1 MRIKILDIRLK
12 NFVILNKVKEL
23 VFEGFSL
30 NKTLFFLILILST
43 SSFAQNKKS
52 FLRDGNKLYADSS
65 YNEAEMQYRKSLE
78 KDQDYFNASF
88 NLADAVYK
96 QERYEESSALF
107 DALKDN
113 APTETDLA
121 KVYHNLG
128 NSLVKEQKL
137 EEAIDAYKSSLRI
150 NPKDKDTRHN
160 LAITHKQKQQQ
171 EQENKDENKENK
183 DEQEQDKDGENKEE
197 EKENKE
203 QEQNQENKEKQEE
216 KKESKPEE
224 KKEEMSKE
232 TAEKMLEAIQQKEKE
247 LQEELQKKKVKGK
260 RVKVLKDW

>member
-1 MRIKILDIRLK
+1 MK
-12 NFVILNKVKEL
+12 N
-23 VFEGFSL
+23 
-30 NKTLFFLILILST
+30 ILIILSFLM
-43 SSFAQNKKS
+43 SFNSFAQNKKS

-216 KKESKPEE
+216 KKESKQEE

>member
-1 MRIKILDIRLK
+1 MK
-12 NFVILNKVKEL
+12 N
-23 VFEGFSL
+23 
-30 NKTLFFLILILST
+30 TLFILSFLM
-43 SSFAQNKKS
+43 SFNSFAQNKKS
-52 FLRDGNKLYADSS
+52 FLRDGNELYADSN

-137 EEAIDAYKSSLRI
+137 EEAIEAYKNALRI

-160 LAITHKQKQQQ
+160 LAITHKQKKQQEK
-171 EQENKDENKENK
+171 EQENKDEK
-183 DEQEQDKDGENKEE
+183 DEQEQDKEGENKEE

-203 QEQNQENKEKQEE
+203 QEQSQENKEQQEE

>member
-1 MRIKILDIRLK
+1 MK
-12 NFVILNKVKEL
+12 N
-23 VFEGFSL
+23 
-30 NKTLFFLILILST
+30 TLFILSFLM
-43 SSFAQNKKS
+43 SFNAFAQNKKS
-52 FLRDGNKLYADSS
+52 FLRDGNELYADSS

-113 APTETDLA
+113 ATTETDLA

-137 EEAIDAYKSSLRI
+137 DEAIDAYKSSLRI

-171 EQENKDENKENK
+171 EKEQENKDEK
-183 DEQEQDKDGENKEE
+183 DEQEQDKEGENKEE
-197 EKENKE
+197 EKQNKE
-203 QEQNQENKEKQEE
+203 QEQSQENKEKEEE

>member
-1 MRIKILDIRLK
+1 M
-12 NFVILNKVKEL
+12 
-23 VFEGFSL
+23 
-30 NKTLFFLILILST
+30 
-43 SSFAQNKKS
+43 AQNKKS
-52 FLRDGNKLYADSS
+52 FLRDGNELYADSS
-65 YNEAEMQYRKSLE
+65 FNEAEIQYRKSLE

-137 EEAIDAYKSSLRI
+137 DEAIDAYKSSLRI

-171 EQENKDENKENK
+171 EKEQENKDENKDENKENK
-183 DEQEQDKDGENKEE
+183 DDQEQDKDGENKEE
-197 EKENKE
+197 KKENKE
-203 QEQNQENKEKQEE
+203 QEQNHENKEQQEE

>member
-1 MRIKILDIRLK
+1 MK
-12 NFVILNKVKEL
+12 N
-23 VFEGFSL
+23 
-30 NKTLFFLILILST
+30 TLFILSLLMCIT
-43 SSFAQNKKS
+43 SFAQNKKS
-52 FLRDGNKLYADSS
+52 FLRDGNELYTDSS
-65 YNEAEMQYRKSLE
+65 YNDAEMQYRKSLE

-128 NSLVKEQKL
+128 NSLVQEQKL
-137 EEAIDAYKSSLRI
+137 EEAIAAYKSALRI
-150 NPKDKDTRHN
+150 NPNDKDTRYN
-160 LAITHKQKQQQ
+160 LALTHQQKQQQ
-171 EQENKDENKENK
+171 EQEQENKEEDQENK
-183 DEQEQDKDGENKEE
+183 DEQKEDKKGENKEE

-203 QEQNQENKEKQEE
+203 QEQQEDNKEQQEEKQENQ
-216 KKESKPEE
+216 PEE

-232 TAEKMLEAIQQKEKE
+232 DAEKMLEAIQQEEKE

>member
-1 MRIKILDIRLK
+1 MK
-12 NFVILNKVKEL
+12 N
-23 VFEGFSL
+23 
-30 NKTLFFLILILST
+30 TLFILSFLM
-43 SSFAQNKKS
+43 SFNAFAQNKKS
-52 FLRDGNKLYADSS
+52 FLRDGNELYADSS

-137 EEAIDAYKSSLRI
+137 DEAIDAYKSSLRI

-171 EQENKDENKENK
+171 EQENKDENKDENKENK
-183 DEQEQDKDGENKEE
+183 DEQEQDKEGENKEE
-197 EKENKE
+197 EKQNKE
-203 QEQNQENKEKQEE
+203 QEQSQENKEKEEEEE
-216 KKESKPEE
+216 KKESKPEK

>member
-1 MRIKILDIRLK
+1 MRNL
-12 NFVILNKVKEL
+12 
-23 VFEGFSL
+23 
-30 NKTLFFLILILST
+30 LFILSFLMSIT
-43 SSFAQNKKS
+43 SIAQNKKS

-65 YNEAEMQYRKSLE
+65 YNEAEIQYRKSLE

-96 QERYEESSALF
+96 QERFEEASALF

-113 APTETDLA
+113 APTENDLA

-137 EEAIDAYKSSLRI
+137 EEAIDAYKSALRI

-160 LAITHKQKQQQ
+160 LALSKQRKQ
-171 EQENKDENKENK
+171 EQEKQENKE
-183 DEQEQDKDGENKEE
+183 DQE
-197 EKENKE
+197 EKEEDKEGEDKKE
-203 QEQNQENKEKQEE
+203 QEQNKEQKEKDNQEQNE
-216 KKESKPEE
+216 EEQNQPEE

-232 TAEKMLEAIQQKEKE
+232 DAEKMLEAIQQQEKE

-260 RVKVLKDW
+260 RVKILKDW

>member
-1 MRIKILDIRLK
+1 MK
-12 NFVILNKVKEL
+12 N
-23 VFEGFSL
+23 
-30 NKTLFFLILILST
+30 TLFILSFLM
-43 SSFAQNKKS
+43 SFNAFAQNKKS
-52 FLRDGNKLYADSS
+52 FLRDGNELYADSS

-171 EQENKDENKENK
+171 EKEQENKDEK
-183 DEQEQDKDGENKEE
+183 DEQEQDKEGENKEE

-203 QEQNQENKEKQEE
+203 QEQSQENKEQQEE

>member
-1 MRIKILDIRLK
+1 MRIELLDIRLK
-12 NFVILNKVKEL
+12 NFIVLL
-23 VFEGFSL
+23 L
-30 NKTLFFLILILST
+30 LILST

-52 FLRDGNKLYADSS
+52 FLRDGNELYTDSS

-88 NLADAVYK
+88 NLADAIYK

>member
-1 MRIKILDIRLK
+1 MK
-12 NFVILNKVKEL
+12 N
-23 VFEGFSL
+23 
-30 NKTLFFLILILST
+30 TLFILLLLMSIT
-43 SSFAQNKKS
+43 SFAQNKKS
-52 FLRDGNKLYADSS
+52 SLRDGNELYADSS
-65 YNEAEMQYRKSLE
+65 FNEAEMQYRKSLE

-107 DALKDN
+107 DALKDD
-113 APTETDLA
+113 APTKADLA

-137 EEAIDAYKSSLRI
+137 AEAIDAYKSALRI
-150 NPKDKDTRHN
+150 NPNDKDTRHN
-160 LAITHKQKQQQ
+160 LALSQQQKQQQ
-171 EQENKDENKENK
+171 EQEQENKEEEEEEEDKENK
-183 DEQEQDKDGENKEE
+183 DEQKENKEGGNKEE
-197 EKENKE
+197 EKDNKE
-203 QEQNQENKEKQEE
+203 QEKNQENKEKQED
-216 KKESKPEE
+216 KPEK

-232 TAEKMLEAIQQKEKE
+232 TAEKMLEAIQQQEKN

>member
-1 MRIKILDIRLK
+1 MK
-12 NFVILNKVKEL
+12 N
-23 VFEGFSL
+23 
-30 NKTLFFLILILST
+30 ILIILSFLM
-43 SSFAQNKKS
+43 SFNSFAQNKKS

-183 DEQEQDKDGENKEE
+183 DEQEQNKDGENKEE

>member
-1 MRIKILDIRLK
+1 MKNIL
-12 NFVILNKVKEL
+12 F
-23 VFEGFSL
+23 
-30 NKTLFFLILILST
+30 ILSFLV
-43 SSFAQNKKS
+43 SFNSFAQNKKS
-52 FLRDGNKLYADSS
+52 FLRDGNELYADSS

-137 EEAIDAYKSSLRI
+137 EEAIDAYKSALRI
-150 NPKDKDTRHN
+150 NPNDKDTRHN
-160 LAITHKQKQQQ
+160 LAITHQQKQQQ
-171 EQENKDENKENK
+171 EQENKDKNKENK

-203 QEQNQENKEKQEE
+203 QEKNQENKQQQEE

-224 KKEEMSKE
+224 KKDEMSKE
-232 TAEKMLEAIQQKEKE
+232 TAEKMLEAIQQQEKE

-260 RVKVLKDW
+260 RIKVLKDW

>member
-1 MRIKILDIRLK
+1 MK
-12 NFVILNKVKEL
+12 N
-23 VFEGFSL
+23 
-30 NKTLFFLILILST
+30 ILIILSFLM
-43 SSFAQNKKS
+43 SFNSFAQNKKS

-183 DEQEQDKDGENKEE
+183 EEQEQDKDGENKEE

-247 LQEELQKKKVKGK
+247 LQEKLQKKKVKGK

>member
-1 MRIKILDIRLK
+1 MK
-12 NFVILNKVKEL
+12 N
-23 VFEGFSL
+23 
-30 NKTLFFLILILST
+30 ILIILSFLM
-43 SSFAQNKKS
+43 SFNSFAQNKKS
-52 FLRDGNKLYADSS
+52 FLRDGNELYADSS
-65 YNEAEMQYRKSLE
+65 FNEAEIQYRKSLE

-160 LAITHKQKQQQ
+160 LAITHRQKQQQ
-171 EQENKDENKENK
+171 EKEQENKDEK
-183 DEQEQDKDGENKEE
+183 DEQEQDKEGENKEE

-203 QEQNQENKEKQEE
+203 QEQSQENKEQQEE